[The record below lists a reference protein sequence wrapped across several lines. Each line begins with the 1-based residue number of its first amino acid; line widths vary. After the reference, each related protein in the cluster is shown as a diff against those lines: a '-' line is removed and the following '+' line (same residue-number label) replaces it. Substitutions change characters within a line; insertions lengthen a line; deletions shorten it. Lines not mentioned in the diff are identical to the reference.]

1 MSVGAITFFEYTH
14 LGFYQYGGDYR
25 EPLDM
30 NEMLKSLYCWYQS
43 RISLEDTLLW
53 DDSTPGFSN
62 RKKVYLK
69 SIEKNE
75 ITGDY
80 IVILWRAIGSGDGVY
95 GIKANAKLDDDELY
109 DSNNA
114 TNGEKVIW
122 GEAAYYWFIPSLN
135 VFASIRFPNSV
146 TDTEIMN
153 LFLRDFINLHSNLGE
168 KQKVIKEGKDGPYTS
183 ISFLSK
189 NKNVNLWFR
198 IYSKQY
204 LKHTT
209 ESDLE
214 QMAKEITHFV
224 KRDIIAARVS
234 KTEDW
239 TRFFK
244 GLPFV
249 SSSIEKDTRKVEIN
263 IEAKPTAKELGNV
276 FEQYKRDY
284 ENNLDGWRNLG
295 FKKEGSG
302 KIFWLNNYVVRN
314 ELSIDDTTDS
324 GQDDTGHYTASRIFL
339 ALKFKRDSL
348 LEPLSVVSKKRLVN
362 EKAKEK

>member
-1 MSVGAITFFEYTH
+1 MSIGAVTFFEYTN
-14 LGFYQYGGDYR
+14 LGFYQYGGDYN

-30 NEMLKSLYCWYQS
+30 DVMLKSLHSWYQN

-53 DDSTPGFSN
+53 DDCTPGYSK

-75 ITGDY
+75 DTGDY

-95 GIKANAKLDDDELY
+95 GIKASARLDDEELY
-109 DSNNA
+109 DSNSA
-114 TNGEKVIW
+114 TNGDKVIW
-122 GEAAYYWFIPSLN
+122 GEAAYYWFIPELN

-146 TDTEIMN
+146 ADTEIMN
-153 LFLRDFINLHSNLGE
+153 LFIRDFINLHSDLGD
-168 KQKVIKEGKDGPYTS
+168 KQKILKDGKDGPYISTS
-183 ISFLSK
+183 FAPK
-189 NKNVNLWFR
+189 NPQVKGNLWFR

-224 KRDIIAARVS
+224 KRDVIAARV
-234 KTEDW
+234 KKVDDW

-263 IEAKPTAKELGNV
+263 IEAKPTPAELGNI
-276 FEQYKRDY
+276 FEQYKKDY
-284 ENNLDGWRNLG
+284 DSDLGGWRNLG

-302 KIFWLNNYVVRN
+302 KIFWLNSYVIRT
-314 ELSIDDTTDS
+314 ELPVDDSTEG
-324 GQDDTGHYTASRIFL
+324 GQDDTGHYTASRLFL
-339 ALKFKRDSL
+339 ALKFRRYSL
-348 LEPLSVVSKKRLVN
+348 LLPFSKGKTKIKSRG
-362 EKAKEK
+362 